1 MQNLNGSYTVSIEHC
16 EETGEYFLPIPEE
29 VISEL
34 NWNVDDILIWECL
47 EDNKV
52 VVRKK
57 EEN

>member
-1 MQNLNGSYTVSIEHC
+1 MQNLNGSYTVSIEYC